1 MVFFHGPFAAA
12 EMIRLVGC
20 CAFLF
25 ACPCFVI
32 ERFCATIFLKSY
44 ETMRHNRIIGF
55 VIALQWGSACLAV
68 YCFCNRVIKTS
79 ILVGIFGVIMIFT
92 ILAFVLMSYGSG
104 NFLQPCLKAIFDYS
118 VVFYGYIFPLIS
130 VTSVPD
136 LKISYIVWLIRFRR
150 KIFPQILPSNGN
162 EAGDTRK
169 KLKHLKNSKGK
180 QMVFT
185 LDQEMAVY
193 YSALNEMWS
202 EDLKSRRPLRYTP
215 TKYRY

>member
-25 ACPCFVI
+25 ACPCFVV

-92 ILAFVLMSYGSG
+92 ILVFV
-104 NFLQPCLKAIFDYS
+104 
-118 VVFYGYIFPLIS
+118 
-130 VTSVPD
+130 
-136 LKISYIVWLIRFRR
+136 
-150 KIFPQILPSNGN
+150 ILCWINN
-162 EAGDTRK
+162 CRYR
-169 KLKHLKNSKGK
+169 LYQQN
-180 QMVFT
+180 
-185 LDQEMAVY
+185 
-193 YSALNEMWS
+193 
-202 EDLKSRRPLRYTP
+202 LKSFCLSERFQLSENLRTQKMLGHL
-215 TKYRY
+215 TIVLCGANMLCLIVIFNR